1 VEREPNGE
9 PSVNDFLTID
19 RPPIVDAFGT
29 RFDNLPDAV
38 TGRPDYKLLIS
49 SGALV
54 RGVSVIGQLTTD
66 GSIELIHIKLDFDT
80 PWDEWE

>member
-1 VEREPNGE
+1 
-9 PSVNDFLTID
+9 
-19 RPPIVDAFGT
+19 
-29 RFDNLPDAV
+29 
-38 TGRPDYKLLIS
+38 
-49 SGALV
+49 V